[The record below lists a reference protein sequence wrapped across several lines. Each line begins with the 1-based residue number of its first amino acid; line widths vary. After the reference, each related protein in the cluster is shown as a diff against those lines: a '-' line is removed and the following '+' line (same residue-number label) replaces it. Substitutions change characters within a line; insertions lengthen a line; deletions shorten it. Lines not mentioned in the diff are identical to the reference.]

1 MNIRE
6 LQKKLAGIVPE
17 SKMYDTMTVIS
28 HWVKKLHEQ
37 RVYKTSSEKD
47 IQALANLGS
56 LGIAE
61 IEGKGNLI
69 QAKLTEAG
77 RKLYRDFTARSYYS

>member
-6 LQKKLAGIVPE
+6 LQNKLAGVVPE
-17 SKMYDTMTVIS
+17 SKLYDTMTVIS
-28 HWVKKLHEQ
+28 HWVKKLHEEQ
-37 RVYKTSSEKD
+37 VYKTSSEKD
-47 IQALANLGS
+47 MEALANLGT

-61 IEGKGNLI
+61 ISGSRDSI